1 MKRPAPLR
9 SLRSACAGLVLLGA
23 CAASGVAQEKA
34 AGDGMIYPR
43 NATSADAPAAP
54 ARPGDSNRL
63 LIVLAAVAAAAGG
76 WLLWRQRQA
85 GGGAA
90 GVARKLSIAES
101 RPLGNRQ
108 HLLVVDYDGRKFLL
122 GVCPGRIELL
132 TPLEGGKKD
141 GAA

>member
-1 MKRPAPLR
+1 MNHPAQLR
-9 SLRSACAGLVLLGA
+9 SLRSALAGLALVCA
-23 CAASGVAQEKA
+23 CAVSGLAQEKA

-43 NATSADAPAAP
+43 NAAPADAPAAP
-54 ARPGDSNRL
+54 ARPAETNRL
-63 LIVLAAVAAAAGG
+63 LIVLAVAAAAAGG
-76 WLLWRQRQA
+76 WLLWRQRQG

-90 GVARKLSIAES
+90 GTARKLSIAES

-108 HLLVVDYDGRKFLL
+108 HLLVVDYDGRKYLL

>member
-1 MKRPAPLR
+1 MKRPAQFR
-9 SLRSACAGLVLLGA
+9 SLRSALAGLALLCACAG
-23 CAASGVAQEKA
+23 SGLAQEKA

-43 NATSADAPAAP
+43 NAAPADAPAAP
-54 ARPGDSNRL
+54 ARPAESNRL
-63 LIVLAAVAAAAGG
+63 LIMLAVAAAAAGG
-76 WLLWRQRQA
+76 WLLWRQRQ
-85 GGGAA
+85 GGGSAA
-90 GVARKLSIAES
+90 GAARKLSIAES

-132 TPLEGGKKD
+132 TPLESGKKD

>member
-1 MKRPAPLR
+1 VKRPAQFRPLR
-9 SLRSACAGLVLLGA
+9 AALAGLALFCACAGSGA
-23 CAASGVAQEKA
+23 AQEKA

-43 NATSADAPAAP
+43 NAAPADTPATP
-54 ARPGDSNRL
+54 ARPAESNRL
-63 LIVLAAVAAAAGG
+63 LIVLAVAAAAAGG
-76 WLLWRQRQA
+76 WMLWRQRQ

-90 GVARKLSIAES
+90 AGAARKLSIAES